1 MDIKD
6 TIKKMFGTKENLD
19 KTIKAQGPKDSAE
32 AKALAT
38 KNKQPYIEVIDLD
51 IDADNPVQGAFE
63 LDWNQYFVEELR
75 GKGFQ
80 GVDDNAVIDQW
91 FNAVCKNVALS
102 EYEAMDEST
111 RNSFIETTDLGDGRK
126 EVK

>member
-6 TIKKMFGTKENLD
+6 TIKKMFGTKQKLD
-19 KTIKAQGPKDSAE
+19 KTISAQAPKDSAE
-32 AKALAT
+32 AKAVAT
-38 KNKQPYIEVIDLD
+38 KNKEPYIEVIGLD

-63 LDWNQYFVEELR
+63 LDWNKYFVEELR
-75 GKGFQ
+75 SKGFQ
-80 GVDDNAVIDQW
+80 GVDDESVVDQW

-102 EYEAMDEST
+102 EYEAMDEKA
-111 RNSFIETTDLGDGRK
+111 RNSFTETKDLGDGYK